1 MTMERRTTLPASY
14 YTDPGVFAREQD
26 RFFSTM
32 WVCVAREED
41 VAAPGDYVLRDVAG
55 ESCILTRDTGGALRA
70 FYNVCRHR
78 GTRLATEPKGRFA
91 GRIQCP
97 YHAWTYDLDGTARR
111 GAAHGRRARIPV
123 QRDLARRHRRRH
135 LGRTCV
141 PDPEPGPSPSPRSS
155 ARCRRNS
162 RGGTWPAFAAPTG
175 WFTT

>member
-1 MTMERRTTLPASY
+1 MTTERRTTLPASY
-14 YTDPGVFAREQD
+14 YTDPAVFAREQE

-97 YHAWTYDLDGTARR
+97 YHAWTYDLTGQLVAAPHMDGAPGFQCSDISLGAIAVDTWAGHVFLTLNPRPEPARR
-111 GAAHGRRARIPV
+111 AARRAAAEIRGVGHGRA
-123 QRDLARRHRRRH
+123 
-135 LGRTCV
+135 C
-141 PDPEPGPSPSPRSS
+141 
-155 ARCRRNS
+155 
-162 RGGTWPAFAAPTG
+162 AAPTA
-175 WFTT
+175 